1 MIAIN
6 THNNCNKF
14 QEIKYEKIT
23 HRGQYVLSWEI
34 KFGLIFKK
42 YSNRNNSISN
52 SNKNQKIFNP
62 LLMD

>member
-34 KFGLIFKK
+34 KFGLIFKNTAIKITALVTVAKIKK
-42 YSNRNNSISN
+42 YLIHC
-52 SNKNQKIFNP
+52 
-62 LLMD
+62 